1 MRKLAAL
8 WVLVAPPAAAQSI
21 DRFEMRAAPVEQ
33 VGHGLQSRAGPPAG
47 PGSERTTI
55 WEPMFRLVITDGR
68 WTHDASLSVDVVSAA
83 SPDALDAIST
93 ASAVNEAATLDV
105 TTTYAAGSDD
115 RVSVRY
121 GGHVEEPYPSGL
133 LRVGRAH
140 DLAPHNATGSLTP
153 PRLGHSLH

>member
-8 WVLVAPPAAAQSI
+8 WVLVAPTAAAQSI
-21 DRFEMRAAPVEQ
+21 GSFEMREALFVQ
-33 VGHGLQSRAGPPAG
+33 FGHGFQPRAGPPAG

-105 TTTYAAGSDD
+105 
-115 RVSVRY
+115 
-121 GGHVEEPYPSGL
+121 
-133 LRVGRAH
+133 
-140 DLAPHNATGSLTP
+140 
-153 PRLGHSLH
+153 